1 MLCERKCIITNPNVV
16 VSDVFCIKGGI
27 DLRLEEILQ
36 ELGAAIPF
44 DENGDL
50 TPNGAD
56 ALEKLINV
64 VAGLNSVG
72 AIQEKPD
79 YVERFIDEI
88 MRLNF

>member
-1 MLCERKCIITNPNVV
+1 M
-16 VSDVFCIKGGI
+16 
-27 DLRLEEILQ
+27 RLEEILQ
-36 ELGAAIPF
+36 ELGADMPF

-64 VAGLNSVG
+64 VTGLNNIG

-88 MRLNF
+88 MRLEF